1 LKEREEEMK
10 IRSVAPVITE
20 SFGPMIIEEFER
32 VARPDTEI
40 SNVFLESGPASVES
54 AYDEAV
60 AIPDVIARVRE
71 AEEEGMDAVII
82 NCFGDPGLD
91 AAREVVSIPVV
102 GPCEASMHVAAILGH
117 KFSVITVLER
127 LIPEL
132 ELHAQKYGVG
142 WKLASARSIDLP
154 VLDLEKGREQFVDR
168 MVDKAVEA
176 IEEDGAHVIVLG
188 CTGLAGLDQQVKNGL
203 REKGYEVP
211 VIDPASIALKV
222 AEALVDSKLA
232 HSKRTYPYPPEK
244 EIVGYG
250 YG

>member
-1 LKEREEEMK
+1 MK
-10 IRSVAPVITE
+10 IRAVTPIITQV
-20 SFGPMIIEEFER
+20 FGPMIIEEFEK
-32 VARPDTEI
+32 VARPGTEI
-40 SNVFLESGPASVES
+40 SNVFVRSGPASVES
-54 AYDEAV
+54 AYDEAL
-60 AIPDVIARVRE
+60 AAPEVIARVRE

-91 AAREVVSIPVV
+91 AAREVVSIPVL
-102 GPCEASMHVAAILGH
+102 GPCEASMHVAAMLGH

-127 LIPEL
+127 LVPEL

-142 WKLASARSIDLP
+142 WKLASARSVDLP
-154 VLDLEKGREQFVDR
+154 VLDLEKGREQFVGR
-168 MVDKAVEA
+168 MVEKAVEA

-188 CTGLAGLDQQVKNGL
+188 CTGLAGLDAQVKDGL
-203 REKGYEVP
+203 RDKGYEVP

-222 AEALVDSKLA
+222 AEALIGSKLA

>member
-1 LKEREEEMK
+1 MK
-10 IRSVAPVITE
+10 IRAVTPIITQV
-20 SFGPMIIEEFER
+20 FGPMIIEEFEK
-32 VARPDTEI
+32 VARPGTEI
-40 SNVFLESGPASVES
+40 SNVFVRSGPASVES
-54 AYDEAV
+54 AYDEAL
-60 AIPDVIARVRE
+60 AAPEVIARVRE

-91 AAREVVSIPVV
+91 AAREVVSIPVL
-102 GPCEASMHVAAILGH
+102 GPCEASMHVAAMLGH

-127 LIPEL
+127 LVPEL

-142 WKLASARSIDLP
+142 CKLASARSVDLP
-154 VLDLEKGREQFVDR
+154 VLDLEKGREQFVGR
-168 MVDKAVEA
+168 MVEKAVEA

-188 CTGLAGLDQQVKNGL
+188 CTGLAGLDAQVKDGL
-203 REKGYEVP
+203 RDKGYEVP

-222 AEALVDSKLA
+222 AEALIDSKLA